1 MRRVSRVFRGVWAWG
16 LFIALAAPCRNASAQ
31 LHCDYSG
38 RAYGA
43 FVNVAGFGPTYFADT
58 GDLPPTGGT
67 LTNSLV
73 NVNVPGIIA
82 ATTMADTTTG
92 FNCEANSAAVVQ
104 DVTVLQGNL
113 AQVHATLVKSTAH
126 ADCASLK
133 GASTIVGLTFG
144 GLPVVVTGA
153 SNQVVTIPGVATLT
167 IDEQISGPGKAFTVN
182 ALHLRLL
189 GGTQEVIIASA
200 HSDVFCTTPAMQRT
214 WGSLKALYH

>member
-1 MRRVSRVFRGVWAWG
+1 MRKVSKVFRGVCAWG
-16 LFIALAAPCRNASAQ
+16 LLIALAVPSRNASAQ
-31 LHCDYSG
+31 DGCDYSG

-43 FVNVAGFGPTYFADT
+43 YVNVAGLAPTYFADT
-58 GDLPPTGGT
+58 GDLPSTGGT
-67 LTNSLV
+67 RTSSLV
-73 NVNVPGIIA
+73 NVNAPGVIT

-92 FNCEANSAAVVQ
+92 SNCQANSAAAIEN
-104 DVTVLQGNL
+104 VTVLQGNP
-113 AQVHATLVKSTAH
+113 AQVHAMLVKSSAY

-144 GLPVVVTGA
+144 GIPVTVTGA
-153 SNQVVTIPGVATLT
+153 PNQTVTIPGVATLT

-200 HSDVFCTTPAMQRT
+200 HSDVFCLTPT
-214 WGSLKALYH
+214 KPTSWGSL